1 MRYVV
6 DLNFWHLAVRAVLPT
21 AADADHFR
29 FQFRAHLTARDTSP
43 DVTLRFSCGGSGS
56 WCEALLNPRQVKTVE
71 YSLDGSGFV
80 TYETWL
86 NASRRV
92 SPLPPIPFMERS
104 VRPYAAHAACA
115 EVPAMPGKAAVITG
129 ASGGGK
135 TSLLL
140 YLLDAGWAYAADDLL
155 PFRNG
160 KAWTY
165 LRTMNV
171 RHHTLTSI
179 SPRLQGL
186 IAKNGRV
193 IRTRSGETFL
203 VHPADLGFREC
214 SEPEVVPVLKIELR
228 KDTDFLSYMN
238 GQRHLV
244 IQWNPVSHRDDAV
257 DSVARALE
265 ADAIAPVGTQRAP
278 QRADR
283 ALCREQ

>member
-6 DLNFWHLAVRAVLPT
+6 DLNFWHLAVRAILPT

-71 YSLDGSGFV
+71 YSLDGSRFV

-171 RHHTLTSI
+171 RHHTFDLHI
-179 SPRLQGL
+179 SALARSHRQERPGDQDTVRRNLPGSSGRPWLPRVQRARGGSGPENRT
-186 IAKNGRV
+186 AKRH
-193 IRTRSGETFL
+193 RL
-203 VHPADLGFREC
+203 
-214 SEPEVVPVLKIELR
+214 PVLHERAKTPGDPVEP
-228 KDTDFLSYMN
+228 
-238 GQRHLV
+238 GQ
-244 IQWNPVSHRDDAV
+244 S
-257 DSVARALE
+257 S
-265 ADAIAPVGTQRAP
+265 
-278 QRADR
+278 
-283 ALCREQ
+283 